1 MRMHGHP
8 SPDAQQLVR
17 TLVPP
22 LTLFLTFTMLP
33 HAQRTA
39 QGRCA
44 DARTLE
50 GLFACGYGRG
60 AGCFVCWA
68 FLLLCI
74 ALRLVQLQ
82 LARSSRATPRASKQ
96 NCDRGQKHLCMS
108 VLLFTMA

>member
-33 HAQRTA
+33 HAQQTA

-50 GLFACGYGRG
+50 GLFVCGYGRRRG
-60 AGCFVCWA
+60 LFWVLGGFPAPLYRPASSAALACALQAGNLEA
-68 FLLLCI
+68 KL
-74 ALRLVQLQ
+74 
-82 LARSSRATPRASKQ
+82 
-96 NCDRGQKHLCMS
+96 
-108 VLLFTMA
+108 